1 MDNICHTL
9 VGVAVARAGLSKTT
23 RYATVT
29 SAIAANLPDVDVLVF
44 LTDVPSVAFRRGIT
58 HGVPAQILL
67 PLLFAGLMWWIGRRA
82 DARGRP
88 GPRTHFGWLLALSYI
103 GVLTHVGLD
112 FLNTYG
118 IRLLSPISQRWFYGD
133 AVFIVDVWLWLVL
146 GAGAWLARRRRPGYA
161 AVALGIATL
170 YIVAMLGSARAAR
183 RIVHDE
189 WVAMRGEA
197 PRALM
202 VGPVPVNPFR
212 KSIIVDAGEAYY
224 QGTFEWLP
232 SRVTFDPVSTPK
244 NDDLPAVAA
253 ARADPVVQGILVW
266 SRFPAWTIREIQGGT
281 EVQLRDMRFRGI
293 DRGGFTATTVVA
305 DRLPVE
311 DQRPGT
317 IYR

>member
-9 VGVAVARAGLSKTT
+9 VGVAVARAGLSTTT

-29 SAIAANLPDVDVLVF
+29 SAIAANLPDIDVLVF

-67 PLLFAGLMWWIGRRA
+67 PLLFAALAWGLGRRA

-118 IRLLSPISQRWFYGD
+118 IRLLSPISPRWFYGD

-146 GAGAWLARRRRPGYA
+146 GAGAWRARRKRPGYA
-161 AVALGIATL
+161 ALALGIATI
-170 YIVAMLGSARAAR
+170 YIVGMLGSARAAR

-189 WVAMRGEA
+189 WVATHGAVPRG
-197 PRALM
+197 LM

-212 KSIIVDAGEAYY
+212 KSIIVDAGEEYY
-224 QGTFEWLP
+224 HGTFEWFP
-232 SRVTFDPVSTPK
+232 TSVTFDPVPTPK
-244 NDDLPAVAA
+244 NDELPAVTA
-253 ARADPVVQGILVW
+253 ARADPDVQGILIW
-266 SRFPAWTIREIQGGT
+266 SRFPAWTIREVPAGI
-281 EVQLRDMRFRGI
+281 EVRLRDMRFRGI
-293 DRGGFTATTVVA
+293 DRGGFTATTIVT
-305 DRLPVE
+305 DRLPVD
-311 DQRPGT
+311 DQRPT
-317 IYR
+317 MYR